1 MADVAPWTGTV
12 RLRPGVLV
20 FVGKLGPAHA
30 HAHAAVQLLVVS
42 SGRVI
47 LTDERRGERDVAA
60 VAIAPGV
67 QHAMRAEDAFGA
79 AIYLDPASRGA
90 DVTGQDHVAEWERKA
105 ALLLS
110 VPFDEDFPETALALL
125 TSTRAADP
133 NPALRRAVDLVDQGT
148 AGPLRLADVAAQVRL
163 SPSRLGHLF
172 SEQLGLP
179 FTAYVR
185 WARLRAAMEAVQA
198 GGSLTEAAHAAGFTD
213 SSHLTRVTHA
223 MFGLPPSAVAH
234 GLRWK

>member
-1 MADVAPWTGTV
+1 M
-12 RLRPGVLV
+12 
-20 FVGKLGPAHA
+20 
-30 HAHAAVQLLVVS
+30 QLLVVG

-47 LTDERRGERDVAA
+47 VTDERRGERNVAA
-60 VAIAPGV
+60 VAIPPGV
-67 QHAMRAEDAFGA
+67 QHAMRSENAFGA

-90 DVTGQDHVAEWERKA
+90 GVTAQDQVADWESKA
-105 ALLLS
+105 DLLLS
-110 VPFDEDFPETALALL
+110 APIDEEFPETALTLL
-125 TSTRAADP
+125 TSSRAADP
-133 NPALRRAVDLVDQGT
+133 HPALRQAADLVHQGT
-148 AGPLRLADVAAQVRL
+148 VGPLRLADVAAQVRM

-185 WARLRAAMEAVQA
+185 WARLRAAMETVQK

-223 MFGLPPSAVAH
+223 MFGLPPSALARAV
-234 GLRWK
+234 RWE